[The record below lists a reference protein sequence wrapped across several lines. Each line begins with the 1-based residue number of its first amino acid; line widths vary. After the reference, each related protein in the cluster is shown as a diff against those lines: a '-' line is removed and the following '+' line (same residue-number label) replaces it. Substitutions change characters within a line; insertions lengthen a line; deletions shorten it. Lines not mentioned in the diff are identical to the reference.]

1 LRKNQTIRAILGSF
15 LLLMFVVGITPKR
28 YWHDMLADHKDSFS
42 QLHTG
47 KDQQV
52 NKPVFNCD
60 WNMQVATSPFTQEDE
75 ITVPAPLPAHSRH
88 YQVTKSAVFAV
99 PIFYH
104 CLRGP
109 PAIG

>member
-1 LRKNQTIRAILGSF
+1 
-15 LLLMFVVGITPKR
+15 MFVAGITPKR

-42 QLHTG
+42 QLHTS
-47 KDQQV
+47 KDQHV

-75 ITVPAPLPAHSRH
+75 IMLLTPLPLYSRH
-88 YQVTKSAVFAV
+88 YQVTESAVFAV